1 MRLSSAYLLPIL
13 VASIPAQLILPKLF
27 GSTDTDRQTPLVMS
41 PATPMSQG
49 GVLISDVMGR
59 DRSVNVFAGFARDV
73 ADIAKR
79 LDDAGVNST
88 VLAPLNSAIEKL
100 PGKPWEDQDDYS
112 ALGANAYEGDE
123 GRDRARRN
131 IRRFVEAHVVPVS
144 PWREGEKARSLLDGD
159 GEIWWEKKE
168 GQMVVSISLF
178 SLLSMWPVL
187 TGVCSYNLME
197 SRYRA
202 WRARWAMVR
211 SGSSRVCAGIRDLDG
226 VCVIRR

>member
-1 MRLSSAYLLPIL
+1 MRLPSAYVLPIL
-13 VASIPAQLILPKLF
+13 AVSIPAQLLLQKLF
-27 GSTDTDRQTPLVMS
+27 APTYTDRQTPLVMG
-41 PATPMSQG
+41 PATPLTQG

-100 PGKPWEDQDDYS
+100 PGKPWEDQNDYS
-112 ALGANAYEGDE
+112 ALGAAAYEGDE

-131 IRRFVEAHVVPVS
+131 IRRFVEAHVIPVS
-144 PWREGEKARSLLDGD
+144 PWREGEKATSLLDGD

-168 GQMVVSISLF
+168 GRMVLQPDGIEIQSVASKVGNGEVWI
-178 SLLSMWPVL
+178 VK
-187 TGVCSYNLME
+187 GV
-197 SRYRA
+197 RGHA
-202 WRARWAMVR
+202 
-211 SGSSRVCAGIRDLDG
+211 
-226 VCVIRR
+226 